1 MKKNLINSVLLFA
14 AALLLL
20 FGVVYA
26 WITLTPAVRV
36 QQFVVNVNNYSAD
49 LRLDIKR
56 NDDEYTEAVSA
67 ADIYELF
74 HNTLPNDRLYFRL
87 SITNN
92 GNHPVTAD
100 IWMLGVFSE
109 NENEGYD
116 MLDVFFLDGGKF
128 VLDGTDYPVAVEP
141 EEPVIRH
148 GQELNLYRLNNII
161 DANHDFQIFDD
172 LEFSA
177 NQTRVLEF
185 ILVYDQNTEA
195 LGYQG
200 GILSI
205 AAINIIFNI
214 TGE

>member
-67 ADIYELF
+67 ADVYELF

-116 MLDVFFLDGGKF
+116 MLDVFFLDGE
-128 VLDGTDYPVAVEP
+128 VRPR
-141 EEPVIRH
+141 RH
-148 GQELNLYRLNNII
+148 GLSRGGRTGRAGHPARPGIKPVPFEQHHRCQSRFSDIRRSGIFGES
-161 DANHDFQIFDD
+161 DAG
-172 LEFSA
+172 A
-177 NQTRVLEF
+177 
-185 ILVYDQNTEA
+185 
-195 LGYQG
+195 
-200 GILSI
+200 GIHPRI
-205 AAINIIFNI
+205 
-214 TGE
+214 